1 MQFIIS
7 RLLALDIP
15 NAAEI
20 VADCV
25 DNGRIGWLID
35 YIAIR
40 EQLHDMEVEIYVQ

>member
-1 MQFIIS
+1 MEFLIS
-7 RLLALDIP
+7 RLAALNISD
-15 NAAEI
+15 ATEI

-25 DNGRIGWLID
+25 DAGRIGWLID